1 MRINEILKENIF
13 TTDYHKVMQAVAEL
27 YKNHYD
33 INVWENGEAHDE
45 AAKVLLKVHPTQEE
59 LEFIIANS
67 QLPERFM
74 DLDFPINDEL
84 MFNGAGAS
92 DDDVVEGD
100 LDEDADLEEEPASRA
115 LCTSGKPNAAL
126 GASQLA
132 SCKSQ
137 GYRGRHGNKSHKI
150 GNERTTVKGK
160 KIKGKKYGGPLP
172 DWS

>member
-1 MRINEILKENIF
+1 VTKLLNPNKYFMRIFEVIQNNE
-13 TTDYHKVMQAVAEL
+13 
-27 YKNHYD
+27 
-33 INVWENGEAHDE
+33 
-45 AAKVLLKVHPTQEE
+45 
-59 LEFIIANS
+59 
-67 QLPERFM
+67 
-74 DLDFPINDEL
+74 LD
-84 MFNGAGAS
+84 
-92 DDDVVEGD
+92 
-100 LDEDADLEEEPASRA
+100 EEPASRA

-150 GNERTTVKGK
+150 GSERTTVKGK